1 MTSSFLAGVTSDHL
15 GIEGTL
21 CTLNKWVVSIENH
34 GYLPKMMTSF
44 SMNWTASISGRL
56 PLSRKYAYDISF
68 WQACNSDRRCVAW
81 NFFYSRIAND
91 SASRCFLYD
100 DRVRF
105 SFMMADQYTGR
116 MQRIGRNDGSTFSG
130 FQFDLSLES
139 LGKIEHMLM
148 SYDNTWY
155 FSNLVHRHTI

>member
-1 MTSSFLAGVTSDHL
+1 M
-15 GIEGTL
+15 
-21 CTLNKWVVSIENH
+21 
-34 GYLPKMMTSF
+34 
-44 SMNWTASISGRL
+44 
-56 PLSRKYAYDISF
+56 
-68 WQACNSDRRCVAW
+68 AW

-116 MQRIGRNDGSTFSG
+116 MQRIGHNDGSIFSG

-148 SYDNTWY
+148 SYDNT
-155 FSNLVHRHTI
+155 

>member
-1 MTSSFLAGVTSDHL
+1 M
-15 GIEGTL
+15 
-21 CTLNKWVVSIENH
+21 
-34 GYLPKMMTSF
+34 
-44 SMNWTASISGRL
+44 
-56 PLSRKYAYDISF
+56 
-68 WQACNSDRRCVAW
+68 AW

-105 SFMMADQYTGR
+105 SFMTAILMADQYTGR

-148 SYDNTWY
+148 SYD
-155 FSNLVHRHTI
+155 HT